1 MNSRSRP
8 APIITN
14 SQKSITPKFLTP
26 IRRKNITPIQKQSI
40 TPKHVPTVSDI
51 QTYVISDAGK
61 LVKPHSPIGPP
72 PPLKYRLKTPMKR
85 PICKNPNKKVL

>member
-8 APIITN
+8 TPIITN
-14 SQKSITPKFLTP
+14 SQKSITPKFLTH
-26 IRRKNITPIQKQSI
+26 ITRKNITPKQ
-40 TPKHVPTVSDI
+40 VPTVSDI

-72 PPLKYRLKTPMKR
+72 PPLKSRLKTPMKR
-85 PICKNPNKKVL
+85 PKCKNPNKKVL